1 MATRISS
8 SIQNLILDT
17 VGAEAN
23 SGKVQLVS
31 GERPTNVTDAPGG
44 DVLAEFDLEDPAF
57 TSASGGEMELE
68 GTILETQGTAEAGT
82 GEEVG
87 FMRVLD
93 SSDNPLWDNDNVGTS
108 SSNNTVVVNTDVI
121 SEGVTVELI
130 SMTVNQPAS

>member
-1 MATRISS
+1 MATRISG

-31 GERPTNVTDAPGG
+31 GARPTNVTDAPGG

-57 TSASGGEMELE
+57 TSASNGEITL
-68 GTILETQGTAEAGT
+68 QGTTLEAQGESAAGGGT
-82 GEEVG
+82 DIG
-87 FMRVLD
+87 FMRILD
-93 SSDNPLWDNDNVGTS
+93 SSDNPLWDNDNVGTDS
-108 SSNNTVVVNTDVI
+108 GTNTVVVNTMSV
-121 SEGVTVELI
+121 SEGVTVELV